1 MIGRIIAMI
10 PGGLLFIPDGIVIP
24 HITIRHTPI
33 ITMIIFMIH
42 MVIIATM
49 KLRNVRL
56 TGVDRVQPVVQQQTG
71 KRKIFSQVITGL

>member
-1 MIGRIIAMI
+1 
-10 PGGLLFIPDGIVIP
+10 
-24 HITIRHTPI
+24 
-33 ITMIIFMIH
+33 MIIFMIH